1 MSNCGSSTCAL
12 EKVLQSIAISVQEQ
26 LENIFIPT
34 SRRAILI
41 AGPTGAGKTELSLQ
55 LAEML
60 GGEIVSCDSVQV
72 YREMDIG
79 TAKVSKQEQA
89 RVPHHLIDIRDIT
102 DPFNVVD
109 FYEAAKAACL
119 DIFIRGKVPIVVGG
133 TGFYFHTLLYGPPR
147 GPPANA
153 ELRAKLAQDLEKFGI
168 ELLYEK
174 LEEFDPQY
182 AKTITK
188 GDAHKIV
195 RALEIIEYT
204 GKPVSAFEWKEKK
217 EEGYFDFRAW
227 FVFKPRELLYPIL
240 EARCD
245 EMLKNGLLEEVVKLD
260 RAGIRKNSTA
270 SQAIGYKQSLDFL
283 DTAQTADDY
292 NRFVEG
298 FKTATR
304 HLAKRQFT
312 WFRKEAHFEWLD
324 LSKTSSTQAIELIA
338 RDYEKGGPREKG
350 SMSS

>member
-1 MSNCGSSTCAL
+1 MTHCSSSTCAL

-55 LAEML
+55 LAEIL

-72 YREMDIG
+72 YRKMDIG
-79 TAKVSKQEQA
+79 TAKVSKDA
-89 RVPHHLIDIRDIT
+89 RLRVPHHLIDIRDIT
-102 DPFNVVD
+102 EPFNVVD
-109 FYEAAKAACL
+109 FYEAAKACCL

-133 TGFYFHTLLYGPPR
+133 TGFYFHALLYGPPR
-147 GPPANA
+147 GPPANQ
-153 ELRAKLAQDLEKFGI
+153 ELREKLAQDLEKFGI

-174 LEEFDPQY
+174 LQEFDPQY
-182 AKTITK
+182 AATITR

-217 EEGYFDFRAW
+217 EEGYFDFRSW
-227 FVFKPRELLYPIL
+227 FLFKPKELLYPIL
-240 EARCD
+240 DSRCED
-245 EMLKNGLLEEVVKLD
+245 MLRNGLLEEVVSLD

-270 SQAIGYKQSLDFL
+270 RQAIGYKQSLDFL
-283 DTAQTADDY
+283 DTARRVDDY
-292 NRFVEG
+292 KRFVES

-312 WFRKEAHFEWLD
+312 WFRKETHFEWLD
-324 LSKTSSTQAIELIA
+324 LSKNSSEQAIELIA
-338 RDYEKGGPREKG
+338 RDFEKGGPRKKE
-350 SMSS
+350 